1 MEDKMTREKAISILH
16 IQEADIDEEIIKKSY
31 RKMALKYHPD
41 KNNSKEAQE
50 KFITIQEAYD
60 FLKGSQNIEKN
71 DYYSLLQAFL
81 DSLFEGQINTIVVFE
96 IVRKIMNICEDKS
109 IELLKKIDKY
119 LLKKIYDM
127 MVLYKDILHF
137 STDFLEKIY
146 DIIKIK
152 FDNDERI
159 IIHPVLDDLFE
170 NNLYKL
176 TIDSK
181 LYIVPLW
188 HHHLIYENEKI
199 NENGEIEIAE
209 IYVDCYPI
217 LPDNVF
223 IDEQNNIH
231 VYIDTTIVDV
241 WKNETID
248 FLLGSR
254 AFSFKRE
261 NLNIKKSQTTIFYN
275 EGIPVVNTT
284 DIYDIHK
291 KSDIMVHIS
300 IL

>member
-1 MEDKMTREKAISILH
+1 V
-16 IQEADIDEEIIKKSY
+16 IDQLNQSQIEEEIKKAY
-31 RKMALKYHPD
+31 RRLCLLYHPD
-41 KNNSKEAQE
+41 RNPSEEAKE
-50 KFITIQEAYD
+50 KFINIQEAYD

-81 DSLFEGQINTIVVFE
+81 GSLFECQINTLVVFE

-127 MVLYKDILHF
+127 MVLNKDILHF

-159 IIHPVLDDLFE
+159 IIHPLVDDLFE

-181 LYIVPLW
+181 IYIVPLW
-188 HHHLIYENEKI
+188 HHHLVYENEKI
-199 NENGEIEIAE
+199 MENGEMEISE

-231 VYIDTTIVDV
+231 IYIDTTIVDI
-241 WKNETID
+241 WENENIE

-254 AFSFKRE
+254 FFSFKRE
-261 NLNIKKSQTTIFYN
+261 ILNIKKSQTTIFHN

-284 DIYDIHK
+284 DMYDVHK

-300 IL
+300 ITR